1 MIKLDR
7 NGKFPD
13 LSRFTAKNILVV
25 GERAMRGHLER
36 VTDKL
41 AKRHSRAPGATGAGA
56 PAKITGGGIKRLQ
69 EADVVNAG
77 GEVYGVIPLTQ
88 AMAVHEFGEVI
99 KAKGAGYLTVPL
111 PAALNPDG
119 TPKKPSALLWKKAR
133 VIKSRRGNLLIAVR
147 NGRAPFALEPFQ
159 LAFLKSYLAREAD
172 GPVYRTAIYSTPR
185 KLGKS
190 KDVVPNAERLDP
202 EPGNPGVF
210 IRTLLH
216 LLLVELSLVTR
227 PAYEA
232 SQAEL
237 RAMQTTLHPVQ
248 RERIILP

>member
-7 NGKFPD
+7 KGRIPD
-13 LSRFTAKNILVV
+13 LSRFTAKNILAV
-25 GERAMRGHLER
+25 GELAMRGHLER

-56 PAKITGGGIKRLQ
+56 LAKITGGGIKRLQ

-88 AMAVHEFGEVI
+88 AMAVQEFGEVI

-147 NGRAPFALEPFQ
+147 NGRAWTPLYV
-159 LAFLKSYLAREAD
+159 LKKEVRI
-172 GPVYRTAIYSTPR
+172 P
-185 KLGKS
+185 
-190 KDVVPNAERLDP
+190 ERLGLRKELKKDRP
-202 EPGNPGVF
+202 RLMREVHAG
-210 IRTLLH
+210 IKR
-216 LLLVELSLVTR
+216 LVADLN
-227 PAYEA
+227 
-232 SQAEL
+232 
-237 RAMQTTLHPVQ
+237 
-248 RERIILP
+248 

>member
-1 MIKLDR
+1 MIEFERKGR
-7 NGKFPD
+7 IPD
-13 LSRFTAKNILVV
+13 LSRFTAKNILAV

-41 AKRHSRAPGATGAGA
+41 AKRHSRAPGATGAEA
-56 PAKITGGGIKRLQ
+56 LAKITGGGIKRLQ

-111 PAALNPDG
+111 PAALNADG

-147 NGRAPFALEPFQ
+147 NGRAWTPLYALKKEV
-159 LAFLKSYLAREAD
+159 KVLARLGLRKELKKDRRRLACEARD
-172 GPVYRTAIYSTPR
+172 SIQR
-185 KLGKS
+185 
-190 KDVVPNAERLDP
+190 
-202 EPGNPGVF
+202 
-210 IRTLLH
+210 
-216 LLLVELSLVTR
+216 LVER
-227 PAYEA
+227 
-232 SQAEL
+232 
-237 RAMQTTLHPVQ
+237 
-248 RERIILP
+248 

>member
-7 NGKFPD
+7 NGKFLD
-13 LSRFTAKNILVV
+13 LSRFTAKNILAV

-56 PAKITGGGIKRLQ
+56 LAKITGGGIKRLQ

-111 PAALNPDG
+111 PAALNADG

-147 NGRAPFALEPFQ
+147 NGRAWTPLYV
-159 LAFLKSYLAREAD
+159 LKKEVRI
-172 GPVYRTAIYSTPR
+172 P
-185 KLGKS
+185 
-190 KDVVPNAERLDP
+190 ERLGLRKELKKDRP
-202 EPGNPGVF
+202 RLMREVRAGIKG
-210 IRTLLH
+210 
-216 LLLVELSLVTR
+216 LVAGAV
-227 PAYEA
+227 
-232 SQAEL
+232 
-237 RAMQTTLHPVQ
+237 
-248 RERIILP
+248 

>member
-13 LSRFTAKNILVV
+13 LSRFTVKNILAV

-56 PAKITGGGIKRLQ
+56 LAKITGGGIKRLQ

-111 PAALNPDG
+111 PAALNADG

-147 NGRAPFALEPFQ
+147 NGRAWVPLYALKKEVKVPAR
-159 LAFLKSYLAREAD
+159 LGLRKELKKDRKGLMREVRA
-172 GPVYRTAIYSTPR
+172 GI
-185 KLGKS
+185 KG
-190 KDVVPNAERLDP
+190 
-202 EPGNPGVF
+202 
-210 IRTLLH
+210 LLS
-216 LLLVELSLVTR
+216 V
-227 PAYEA
+227 
-232 SQAEL
+232 
-237 RAMQTTLHPVQ
+237 
-248 RERIILP
+248 